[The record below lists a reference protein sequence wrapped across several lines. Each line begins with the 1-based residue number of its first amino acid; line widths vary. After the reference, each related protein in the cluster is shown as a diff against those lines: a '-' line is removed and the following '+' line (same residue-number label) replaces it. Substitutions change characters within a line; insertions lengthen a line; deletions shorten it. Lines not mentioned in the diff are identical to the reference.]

1 MRFLLTSVALV
12 AACTAQAQ
20 APAPDVAWP
29 REAKAADGTV
39 ITVYQPQVE
48 RWAEGNLSG
57 RAAVSVKRP
66 GEKEPHYGVIE
77 LAARTEIDK
86 SSDVATLSSLR
97 ITRSSFPGAS
107 PEDSEKYLATLR
119 ASVTRQSWPVSAQA
133 LQANLA
139 IAQARSQKGLPV
151 KNDPPQILFRTA
163 PSMLVVVDGDPTL
176 REVKDAPGLTRVINT
191 TALILLEKSS
201 GTYYLRAL
209 GRWWESK
216 TVAPGEWKAGPLML
230 ASLDKAREALD
241 KQFDPLEGK
250 DTDGKPLFEP
260 GVTPQIIVATK
271 PTELLQSKGEPKL
284 SPIPRTELLYVANSR
299 NDIFLVLGAQTYY
312 VLISG
317 RWFTAKALAGPWSF
331 VPGKS
336 LPADFAKIPADHP
349 MADVLASVP
358 GTTQAREAAIANQ
371 IPQTATVQRD
381 VQPSPVAYDGG
392 EPQWKPIDGT
402 PLSYAPNTAAPV
414 IRVDPKSYYMVQNG
428 VWFSASAPPGPFA
441 VATAVPAVIYSIPPS
456 SPVHYVTYVRVYSS
470 TPSTVF
476 VGYTSGYYGTVMS
489 TDGVVVYGTGYPYP
503 VYVGT
508 YWYPPPYYTYGY
520 GAGFAT
526 GFFIGFAFSGGWH
539 SPCCY
544 GGGGVHIS
552 HHTNINVNNSYNRWG
567 GKSTSVSGPGGRNV
581 KATQVGQTTLAK
593 GSGSNNVYA
602 GRDGNVYRRDD
613 SGNWQQHGGKGEG
626 WSDMDKP
633 QQRPS
638 AETRPSSRDAAS
650 TREATREADRSR
662 ETRQS
667 LDRQHQSRDLGA
679 QRTQQAR
686 QPSAGFHGGGGAR
699 AGGGGRG
706 GGRR

>member
-1 MRFLLTSVALV
+1 MHGPGTS
-12 AACTAQAQ
+12 
-20 APAPDVAWP
+20 PRPDVAWP

-57 RAAVSVKRP
+57 RAAVSIKRP
-66 GEKEPHYGVIE
+66 NVKEPHYGVIE
-77 LAARTEIDK
+77 LAARAEIDK

-97 ITRSSFPGAS
+97 ITKSSFPGAS
-107 PEDSEKYLATLR
+107 AEEAEKYLATLR

-163 PSMLVVVDGDPTL
+163 PSMLVVVDGEPAL
-176 REVKDAPGLTRVINT
+176 REVKDAPGLQRIINT
-191 TALILLEKSS
+191 TALIFFEKSS
-201 GTYYLRAL
+201 STYSLRAL
-209 GRWWESK
+209 GRWWQ
-216 TVAPGEWKAGPLML
+216 APALAGEWKSGPLML
-230 ASLDKAREALD
+230 ASLDKPREALD
-241 KQFDPLEGK
+241 KQYDPLDGK
-250 DTDGKPLFEP
+250 DADGKPVFEP

-284 SPIPRTELLYVANSR
+284 SPIPRTELLYMSNSQ

-312 VLISG
+312 ALISG

-331 VPGKS
+331 VPPKS

-349 MADVLASVP
+349 MADVLMSVP

-402 PLSYAPNTAAPV
+402 PLSYAPNTPAPV

-428 VWFSASAPPGPFA
+428 VWFSASAPPGPFV
-441 VATAVPAVIYSIPPS
+441 VATAVPAVIYSIPAS

-476 VGYTSGYYGTVMS
+476 VGYTPGYYGTVMS
-489 TDGVVVYGTGYPYP
+489 TDGVVVYGTGYVYPPYIGP
-503 VYVGT
+503 Y
-508 YWYPPPYYTYGY
+508 YYYPPPYYTYGY

-544 GGGGVHIS
+544 GGGGGVYIS
-552 HHTNINVNNSYNRWG
+552 HHNNINVNNSYNRWG

-626 WSDMDKP
+626 WSDVGRP
-633 QQRPS
+633 EQRPA

-662 ETRQS
+662 ETPQS

-686 QPSAGFHGGGGAR
+686 QPSAGFHGGGAAR
-699 AGGGGRG
+699 GGGGGRG
-706 GGRR
+706 GGGRR